1 MAGGFG
7 ILAVTMMR
15 PEQVKKM
22 LAAAFPGATID
33 VRDMTGTGDHFEIFV
48 SSKSFAG
55 KSLVEQHQLVHKAL
69 ESEMDRGIHAVQIK
83 TRS

>member
-1 MAGGFG
+1 
-7 ILAVTMMR
+7 MR

-22 LAAAFPGATID
+22 LAEAFPGAEVD

-48 SSKSFAG
+48 SSGSFVG
-55 KSLVEQHQLVHKAL
+55 KSLVEQHLLVHKAL